1 MRITARRNS
10 RSFAASLENSLP
22 QNSVSL
28 PPFLRRT
35 AHRFPASLCI
45 CPSHGLPILKIP
57 LKIGPLCFMPASD
70 RGPPGKTERLS
81 AASLRILSGTAS
93 AQSSQ
98 KAALFPTPKTT
109 AAAVCARLLPNSAAS
124 LSLSLRRVHSGKFSL
139 RRAVQGEKFPG
150 IFLCRRKTKVILFY
164 FYRSVGACAR
174 FFSAFSQLSARISRA
189 AISSP
194 SMAVPLLRRFAE
206 TVPADIRR
214 PACFPLK
221 RQYAHISSARRKI
234 GTRKTRLMMRRVSYF
249 LSSRIS
255 REPP

>member
-57 LKIGPLCFMPASD
+57 LKIDPLCFMPASD

-81 AASLRILSGTAS
+81 VAPLRVLSGTAS
-93 AQSSQ
+93 ARPSP

-124 LSLSLRRVHSGKFSL
+124 LSLSLRRIHSGKFSL
-139 RRAVQGEKFPG
+139 RRAVQGEKIPG
-150 IFLCRRKTKVILFY
+150 IFPLPPANKSLPFLFLPIDRGTRPFFLRIFPALRTNFPGRHLLPGNGRPASPRLCRDG
-164 FYRSVGACAR
+164 S
-174 FFSAFSQLSARISRA
+174 SQ
-189 AISSP
+189 
-194 SMAVPLLRRFAE
+194 
-206 TVPADIRR
+206 T
-214 PACFPLK
+214 
-221 RQYAHISSARRKI
+221 SSAP
-234 GTRKTRLMMRRVSYF
+234 RVS
-249 LSSRIS
+249 R
-255 REPP
+255 